1 MRVQKSAI
9 IALMFM
15 VFPACQSV
23 TQDDGKG
30 LHPQTTTVCAIAKAP
45 AKFDRA
51 FVIVRAH
58 IASDGFEHTD
68 LVDHSCE
75 NLGISLNYSTP
86 FKGQDELVKAIH
98 SPWPGTVD
106 KDISGVFIGKIEWH
120 VKVSLSLQLTGVR
133 DLKVVKTDPN
143 RR

>member
-1 MRVQKSAI
+1 MRVHRFATVT
-9 IALMFM
+9 LMLM
-15 VFPACQSV
+15 AFPACQSAP
-23 TQDDGKG
+23 QNASEG
-30 LHPQTTTVCAIAKAP
+30 LHPQTTTVCAIARGP
-45 AKFDRA
+45 AKFNHV
-51 FVIVRAH
+51 FVLVRAH
-58 IASDGFEHTD
+58 ITSDGFEHTD

-120 VKVSLSLQLTGVR
+120 VKVSLSLTGVR